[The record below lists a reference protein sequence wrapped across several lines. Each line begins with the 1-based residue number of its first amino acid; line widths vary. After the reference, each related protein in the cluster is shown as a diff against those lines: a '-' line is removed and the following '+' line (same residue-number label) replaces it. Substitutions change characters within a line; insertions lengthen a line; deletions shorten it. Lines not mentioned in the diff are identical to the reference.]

1 MFENYI
7 LSSCF
12 MVIVLALLAQK
23 VIRSFQ
29 PSRNR
34 NMCMLLILTVLV
46 YVVMDGMFA
55 ACFLFENVNTVF
67 FQYYCFSFLH
77 CVCTYAIRMACIYPE
92 FCRLRGKKTIADHG
106 SSSSHDSA
114 VYDRTES
121 FYGDTLAY

>member
-12 MVIVLALLAQK
+12 MVVVLALLAQK

-67 FQYYCFSFLH
+67 SILLFFFSSLCMYLCH
-77 CVCTYAIRMACIYPE
+77 TYGMYLSGILSVAR
-92 FCRLRGKKTIADHG
+92 
-106 SSSSHDSA
+106 
-114 VYDRTES
+114 
-121 FYGDTLAY
+121 